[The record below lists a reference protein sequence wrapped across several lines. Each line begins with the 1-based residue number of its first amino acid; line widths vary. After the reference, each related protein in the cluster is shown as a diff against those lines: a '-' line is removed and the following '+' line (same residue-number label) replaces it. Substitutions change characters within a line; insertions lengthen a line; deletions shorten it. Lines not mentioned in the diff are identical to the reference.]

1 MQHVSAAGALD
12 RFSDRSLLVRA
23 VVALA
28 VLALALVGCGTVM
41 PGAVVGGAGV
51 DGAGVDA
58 TATGVGPGVTDKSV
72 KVVFVGTDLE
82 GVKAVTGFKTADAGD
97 PKAQVAALEK
107 WVNAHGGIG
116 GRKLDAVFK
125 LYDAT
130 DDSPAAEEQFC
141 NQITQDDRA
150 FAVVLT
156 GQLQSNA
163 RPCYAKR
170 ETLILDATLV
180 ATDRQAYQ
188 EMAPYLWSPAYPEY
202 DGTVRALINTLD
214 DEGFFKDRDK
224 VGVVAD
230 DTPINRRVVEGLA
243 TSMLKDLGVTPEIG
257 WVDTTDL
264 GSLFQGNEQA
274 AVTFRTAGLD
284 RVMFLGGARLASI
297 FATVAKT
304 QEFTATYAVS
314 SFDSPGFFVN
324 NPDTVPPESLKG
336 MVGISFNPAGDVA
349 DAQLPFPRSGPEKQ
363 CLKIYQDAG
372 ITFSS
377 RESARVALPYCDA
390 ARLLRAGA
398 ADLTD
403 NVNASA
409 WGAAVQEIG
418 DSFVPATG
426 FAGGLTPESYSGS
439 GAYRV
444 MAFDDECACF
454 KYEGDDVAFP
464 QD

>member
-1 MQHVSAAGALD
+1 MARAG
-12 RFSDRSLLVRA
+12 
-23 VVALA
+23 
-28 VLALALVGCGTVM
+28 
-41 PGAVVGGAGV
+41 
-51 DGAGVDA
+51 GAGVDA
-58 TATGVGPGVTDKSV
+58 TATGVGPGVTDKAV

-97 PKAQVAALEK
+97 PEEQVAALEK
-107 WVNAHGGIG
+107 WVNANGGIG
-116 GRKLDAVFK
+116 GRKLDAVFR

-170 ETLILDATLV
+170 QTLVLDATLV
-180 ATDRQAYQ
+180 ATDRQAYE

-202 DGTVRALINTLD
+202 DGTVRALIDTLD
-214 DEGFFKDRDK
+214 DKGFFEGRDQ

-264 GSLFQGNEQA
+264 GSLFAGHRA
-274 AVTFRTAGLD
+274 GRGHLPHRRAGPGDVPRRRPAGLD
-284 RVMFLGGARLASI
+284 LRDRRQDPGVHARR
-297 FATVAKT
+297 
-304 QEFTATYAVS
+304 YAVS

-324 NPDTVPPESLKG
+324 NPDTVPPESLTG

-349 DAQLPFPRSGPEKQ
+349 DAQLPFPAQRAGEAVPEDLPGRGHHLLLPGVRPRRAALLRCRPAPAARAPPTSPTTSTPRPGVRRSSSSV
-363 CLKIYQDAG
+363 
-372 ITFSS
+372 TRSS
-377 RESARVALPYCDA
+377 RPPGSP
-390 ARLLRAGA
+390 AG
-398 ADLTD
+398 
-403 NVNASA
+403 SPR
-409 WGAAVQEIG
+409 Q
-418 DSFVPATG
+418 
-426 FAGGLTPESYSGS
+426 SYSGS

-444 MAFDDECACF
+444 MAFDDECGCF